1 MGDQFFGNIQP
12 SLDLDE
18 HEHLGSPGDDSPGAR
33 RVVSISPVPDNPR
46 DSSLELEYTGSDVT
60 KLIKTMKN
68 GDVYEKTLTY
78 TDGNLTE
85 IGQWVKV

>member
-33 RVVSISPVPDNPR
+33 RTVVIPPVPDHVR
-46 DSSLELEYTGSDVT
+46 DSSLELEYTGDVVT
-60 KLIKTMKN
+60 KLTKNMKN

-85 IGQWVKV
+85 VSQWVKV